1 MENNANRI
9 LIWKRALYA
18 YLGVCI
24 LVVFIIL
31 FDSFTGSQDGGLQ
44 GQLYVK
50 PNIVLDGGN

>member
-1 MENNANRI
+1 MENNSNRS
-9 LIWKRALYA
+9 LIWKRALYV

-31 FDSFTGSQDGGLQ
+31 WDSFKGSRDGGLQ

-50 PNIVLDGGN
+50 PNIVLDSGK